1 MILCSSCHAMLRNH
15 PCHDLSRDIYSVICT
30 FSILVEAISS
40 IFILKEQVVIN
51 LRKYYL
57 PLSFV
62 YTVLFF
68 LTNGSF
74 IFVLFPRRA

>member
-1 MILCSSCHAMLRNH
+1 M
-15 PCHDLSRDIYSVICT
+15 SRDIYSVICT

-40 IFILKEQVVIN
+40 IFILEEQVVIN